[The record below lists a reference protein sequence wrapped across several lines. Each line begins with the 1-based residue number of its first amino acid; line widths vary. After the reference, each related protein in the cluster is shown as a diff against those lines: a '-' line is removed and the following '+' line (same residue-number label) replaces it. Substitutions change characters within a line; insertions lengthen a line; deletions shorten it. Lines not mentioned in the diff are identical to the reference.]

1 MSLLCGANEMQRT
14 GGSLIHMAALKYIP
28 NSPLVG
34 AVKIYAQ
41 NCLQAPAE

>member
-1 MSLLCGANEMQRT
+1 MEHYMIIEKIEAYLKALENEER
-14 GGSLIHMAALKYIP
+14 AAAT
-28 NSPLVG
+28 VG

>member
-1 MSLLCGANEMQRT
+1 MSMTAIGIQSS
-14 GGSLIHMAALKYIP
+14 GSG
-28 NSPLVG
+28 SG

>member
-28 NSPLVG
+28 NSPLVSG
-34 AVKIYAQ
+34 RSYVSVKY
-41 NCLQAPAE
+41 NMR